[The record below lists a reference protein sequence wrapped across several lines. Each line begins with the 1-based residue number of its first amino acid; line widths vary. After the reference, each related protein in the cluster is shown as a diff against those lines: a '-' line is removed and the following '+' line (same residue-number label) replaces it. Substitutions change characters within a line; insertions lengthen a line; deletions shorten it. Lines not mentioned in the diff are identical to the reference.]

1 MKLHMVYVT
10 LSEESQARLGRLF
23 AAAPVD
29 IRPASLYS
37 PVIMTSMEP
46 RLTEEDKRRTFE
58 VDPSGFAYPYS
69 AVTGQTLL
77 IIKLVSPQLDEYYL
91 ELKAKYGGFR
101 SYFGSDVDYPYLLVG
116 TGNDLNNTQRGWISN
131 MGTTL
136 QRSSES
142 FILTNATVGVGEL

>member
-10 LSEESQARLGRLF
+10 LSAESQTRLSSMF

-46 RLTEEDKRRTFE
+46 KLTEEDKRRTFDF
-58 VDPSGFAYPYS
+58 DPEGFAYPYS

-77 IIKLVSPQLDEYYL
+77 IIKLNSPQLDEYYL
-91 ELKAKYGGFR
+91 ELKGKYGGMR
-101 SYFGSDVDYPYLLVG
+101 SYFGNEVNYPYLLVG
-116 TGNDLNNTQRGWISN
+116 TGSDLSHVQRGWIAN

-136 QRSSES
+136 QRSSEG
-142 FILTNATVGVGEL
+142 FTLTNASVGVGEL